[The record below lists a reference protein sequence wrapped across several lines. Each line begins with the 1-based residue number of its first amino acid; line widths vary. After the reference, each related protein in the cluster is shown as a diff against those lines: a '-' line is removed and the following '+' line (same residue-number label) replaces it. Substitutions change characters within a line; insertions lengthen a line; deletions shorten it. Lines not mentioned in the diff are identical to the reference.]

1 MSTVST
7 HVLDTSIG
15 KPAQGVKVT
24 LERGAD
30 ILGTAVTNSDG
41 RVPEFPG
48 GATLAEGAY
57 RLRFLIEEYF
67 QRDRRETLYSEITI
81 NFRIGSEGH
90 YHLPLLLGPFGY
102 STYRGS

>member
-7 HVLDTSIG
+7 HVLDTSLG
-15 KPAQGVKVT
+15 KPAEGVRIT

-30 ILGTAVTNSDG
+30 IIGTAVTDADG

-48 GATLAEGAY
+48 GTALQEGVY
-57 RLRFLIEEYF
+57 RLRFLMEEYF
-67 QRDRRETLYSEITI
+67 KRDRRTTLYSEITI
-81 NFRIGSEGH
+81 NFNIDLEGH

-102 STYRGS
+102 TTYRGS

>member
-15 KPAQGVKVT
+15 RPGQGIKVT
-24 LERGAD
+24 LERGSE
-30 ILGTAVTNSDG
+30 ILATAVTDTDG

-48 GATLAEGAY
+48 GKTLAEGAY
-57 RLRFLIEEYF
+57 RLRYLVEEYF
-67 QRDRRETLYSEITI
+67 KRDRRETLYSEITI
-81 NFRIGSEGH
+81 NFRIGPDQH

-102 STYRGS
+102 TTYRGS

>member
-7 HVLDTSIG
+7 HVLDTSLG
-15 KPAQGVKVT
+15 KPARGIKVT

-30 ILGTAVTNSDG
+30 ILGTAITNADG

-48 GATLAEGAY
+48 VTTLEAGAY

-81 NFRIGSEGH
+81 NFRITAEGH

-102 STYRGS
+102 TTYRGT